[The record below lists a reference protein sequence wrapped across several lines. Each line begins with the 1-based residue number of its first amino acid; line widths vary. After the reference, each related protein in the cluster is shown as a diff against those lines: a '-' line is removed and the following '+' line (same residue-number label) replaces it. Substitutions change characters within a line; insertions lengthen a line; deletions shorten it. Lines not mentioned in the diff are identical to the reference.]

1 LRCSRVL
8 AAHSTVGPTN
18 PDLEARW
25 ELAIKT
31 VNQAGNTATTPA
43 PGSTGLPAGPSLIY
57 HASHRP
63 MTIKPYRRAIQDRLR
78 RRREAAGAPR
88 LAPTSAE
95 IAAHYATLPHPPSI
109 KDASDLCGFTPT
121 QHIQFTL
128 LALVVLR
135 EGAQRCQLTDSDGHR
150 ALWDAVISDINRVI
164 GAEPVYLLSQGVA
177 GAPAKPMLCSSCTIS
192 PPLGGLPTP
201 SCSGLLRVRT
211 LPPLLWLCLVAEYPF
226 SLPPLPPP
234 QTHFLLVGVA
244 VTLLPPGA
252 SVFMCTACVARAKLI
267 LPSCLIAIAGAMTL
281 HKCLRARKGGDLAA
295 FPTKMCLHLRQ
306 SPCL

>member
-1 LRCSRVL
+1 VFRLRCSRVL

-150 ALWDAVISDINRVI
+150 ALWDAVISDIDRVI

-177 GAPAKPMLCSSCTIS
+177 GAGKTYALQQLYNFAAAWGLTDAIMFRAPTGEDFAAT
-192 PPLGGLPTP
+192 PL
-201 SCSGLLRVRT
+201 
-211 LPPLLWLCLVAEYPF
+211 
-226 SLPPLPPP
+226 
-234 QTHFLLVGVA
+234 A
-244 VTLLPPGA
+244 VFG
-252 SVFMCTACVARAKLI
+252 C
-267 LPSCLIAIAGAMTL
+267 
-281 HKCLRARKGGDLAA
+281 
-295 FPTKMCLHLRQ
+295 
-306 SPCL
+306 